1 MIFSILFDVYNLDD
15 KIQVSIS
22 KQTMVGDRIVR
33 EAGEGRTTDISGNAL
48 HTPHP
53 THDFLVK
60 TDNNY
65 FLLDG
70 SVKVR
75 YEWVDGD
82 KFTDEHKET
91 YRSVVVNSDE
101 HARANTTFNDGVGFM
116 EGTAVLGTTPCDW
129 KDSPVRY
136 EPDCSVASIEIME
149 QGTRMLCPMQHEAG
163 WDFKKADVAPGGTIT
178 ATKSGTDCYIV
189 FGQDCTIPKD
199 SFYTAN
205 DPETQTVLYTEND
218 RSIGELPEDKE
229 IGDVKTAATKSVG
242 DFKENPTNIPANS
255 IKKLTSDSLVI
266 TNVSSKLCRLIK
278 IYK

>member
-33 EAGEGRTTDISGNAL
+33 EAGEGRTTDIAGNAL

-116 EGTAVLGTTPCDW
+116 EGHSCLGNNAMRLERLTC
-129 KDSPVRY
+129 
-136 EPDCSVASIEIME
+136 EIR
-149 QGTRMLCPMQHEAG
+149 TRLFCCFYRNHGARHEN
-163 WDFKKADVAPGGTIT
+163 VMSY
-178 ATKSGTDCYIV
+178 AT
-189 FGQDCTIPKD
+189 
-199 SFYTAN
+199 
-205 DPETQTVLYTEND
+205 
-218 RSIGELPEDKE
+218 RS
-229 IGDVKTAATKSVG
+229 
-242 DFKENPTNIPANS
+242 
-255 IKKLTSDSLVI
+255 
-266 TNVSSKLCRLIK
+266 RLGF
-278 IYK
+278 

>member
-33 EAGEGRTTDISGNAL
+33 EAGEGRTTDIAGNAL

-82 KFTDEHKET
+82 RFTDEHKET

-149 QGTRMLCPMQHEAG
+149 QGTRMLCPMQH
-163 WDFKKADVAPGGTIT
+163 
-178 ATKSGTDCYIV
+178 
-189 FGQDCTIPKD
+189 
-199 SFYTAN
+199 
-205 DPETQTVLYTEND
+205 
-218 RSIGELPEDKE
+218 
-229 IGDVKTAATKSVG
+229 
-242 DFKENPTNIPANS
+242 
-255 IKKLTSDSLVI
+255 
-266 TNVSSKLCRLIK
+266 
-278 IYK
+278 